1 MIFISRACLEVWYL
15 KVSIFQLSA
24 MQGVV
29 YICTSWRI
37 HAAHRQIPQVLP
49 LRHVL
54 YHTSTFIHCLHT
66 DLYILYVRSNYR
78 LIGLTD
84 KYLTKLGSEF
94 LSGYHVTS
102 GVMAHGILGRK
113 LSTAWEKAWWGT
125 SCSSSSTSCS
135 VSLSPALPR
144 LRTKWPWQRGN
155 NIYLHGKN
163 FMSRFCVF
171 NHIVVASC
179 EQYNMSI
186 SNSCQTLETNHS
198 QISKKFWRDFNSH
211 LDIWSLWAS
220 HRWKPWSCG
229 PPVWT
234 PDVFQCEYVGCG
246 GLPGWR
252 GDGLTVWKRKEKVSA
267 VGKRH
272 GSPGPLVHFTMFTS
286 SNGNLL
292 SRYANY
298 MTLIHVFI
306 YYVPHL
312 TDRHQNNRD
321 TGLLRKEGQKWVT
334 HTNQGQPQIFKQ
346 AKTNLFNMGDIEH
359 AQNGLQFLLMMPTT
373 FPVGFLAA
381 SATDILN
388 CSDTWKHERH

>member
-1 MIFISRACLEVWYL
+1 MSCTTHPHSFTVYTLTHTYCVC
-15 KVSIFQLSA
+15 FQ
-24 MQGVV
+24 
-29 YICTSWRI
+29 I
-37 HAAHRQIPQVLP
+37 
-49 LRHVL
+49 
-54 YHTSTFIHCLHT
+54 
-66 DLYILYVRSNYR
+66 
-78 LIGLTD
+78 IGLTD
-84 KYLTKLGSEF
+84 KYLTKLGTEF

-125 SCSSSSTSCS
+125 SCSRSSTSCS

-155 NIYLHGKN
+155 NISLHGKN

-171 NHIVVASC
+171 HHIVVASC
-179 EQYNMSI
+179 EQYNMSTL
-186 SNSCQTLETNHS
+186 NSCQTLETNHS
-198 QISKKFWRDFNSH
+198 QISKKFWRGFNSH

-286 SNGNLL
+286 SNGKLL
-292 SRYANY
+292 SRYAK
-298 MTLIHVFI
+298 
-306 YYVPHL
+306 
-312 TDRHQNNRD
+312 R
-321 TGLLRKEGQKWVT
+321 GQKWVT

-359 AQNGLQFLLMMPTT
+359 ATEWPPVPFDDAHYFPCGFPGCFSDRYPQLLRHME
-373 FPVGFLAA
+373 
-381 SATDILN
+381 
-388 CSDTWKHERH
+388 TWTSLK